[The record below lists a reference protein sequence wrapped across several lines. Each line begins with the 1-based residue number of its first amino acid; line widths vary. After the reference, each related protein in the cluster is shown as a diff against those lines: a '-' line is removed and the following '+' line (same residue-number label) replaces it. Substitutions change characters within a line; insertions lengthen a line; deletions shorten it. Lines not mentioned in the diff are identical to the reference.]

1 MTSAGT
7 VTVLL
12 VVVAAVTAGYLL
24 VALISPDRF

>member
-12 VVVAAVTAGYLL
+12 LVVAAVTAGYLL
-24 VALISPDRF
+24 VALIAPDRF